1 MKNEDFAIQLEDDFI
16 ENLTKTDY
24 KVDVEQVNENVS

>member
-24 KVDVEQVNENVS
+24 KVDIEQVNENVS